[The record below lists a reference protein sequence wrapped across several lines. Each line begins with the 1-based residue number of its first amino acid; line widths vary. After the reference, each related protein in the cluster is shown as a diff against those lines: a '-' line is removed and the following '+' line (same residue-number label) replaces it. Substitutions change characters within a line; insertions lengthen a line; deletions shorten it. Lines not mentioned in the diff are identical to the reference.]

1 MDKMALA
8 IEKRTEVKPI
18 KVDLTCGKCGG
29 IFERNTDR
37 VLTTYPPQYSYKC
50 NKCGEIVTASKIFP
64 TIEYE
69 EIEKIEENKKRHY
82 ISDDMTFVDYLKQI
96 YGNELPEP
104 VKILEAFCLLYGHE
118 NPDSERGI
126 LISAITEFCKNYYV
140 ILEENSRYL
149 KNEEIINRNKDWR
162 LT

>member
-1 MDKMALA
+1 MK
-8 IEKRTEVKPI
+8 EKRFDVKPI
-18 KVDLTCGKCGG
+18 KIEAVCDCGG
-29 IFERNTDR
+29 VYEMNSNV
-37 VLTTYPPQYSYKC
+37 VLATYPLKYQYKC
-50 NKCGEIVTASKIFP
+50 NKCGKTTTSTEIYPKILHEK
-64 TIEYE
+64 IEE
-69 EIEKIEENKKRHY
+69 IEENKKRHY

-140 ILEENSRYL
+140 VLEENSRYL
-149 KNEEIINRNKDWR
+149 KNEEIQNKNKDWR